1 MPFDL
6 DTLLRELTSGDEE
19 RAQRA
24 IQSMAERPF
33 DSIESLTQL
42 VRSADEDVRWWAVA
56 ALSHL
61 PLDLSGE
68 YLLAALDDPATSVR
82 QCALVGL
89 QRQPSLDALPKL
101 IELVGSPNALTARLA
116 GGALARL
123 GEPAVPALGDVM
135 QGDIARARIHAAR
148 ALAEMRVESTIPIL
162 FEALEDPLS
171 LVVYW
176 AEEGLDR
183 LGVGMTFFKP

>member
-1 MPFDL
+1 MAFEIE
-6 DTLLRELTSGDEE
+6 TLLKELISGDEE
-19 RAQRA
+19 RAQKA
-24 IQSMAERPF
+24 IQALAERPF
-33 DSIESLTQL
+33 DSLEPVKQL
-42 VRSADEDVRWWAVA
+42 LQAPDEDIRWWAVA
-56 ALSHL
+56 ALSHFPVEL
-61 PLDLSGE
+61 AGE
-68 YLLAALDDPATSVR
+68 YLLEALEDPQTSVC

-89 QRQPSLDALPKL
+89 QRQPSMDALPKL
-101 IELVGSPNALTARLA
+101 IELIGSMDALTARLA

-148 ALAEMRVESTIPIL
+148 ALAEMQVESTIPIL
-162 FEALEDPLS
+162 FKALDDPLS
-171 LVVYW
+171 IVVYW